1 MTFFNDQQTN
11 LSRRTLLKGL
21 GACAALP
28 LLAGLFPKSALA
40 KAVST
45 ALEQFPTLV
54 PAQKGILT
62 GAHWG
67 AFEAIVSEGRMVRV
81 QPVADDPAPNDLID
95 MAPFQ
100 VHAKNRI
107 KYPMVR
113 KSWLE
118 HGPGARPELRGADE
132 WVRVSWEK
140 AIDLVAGEIQ
150 RVQSDFGPQ
159 AIHAGSYGWK
169 SVGMFHNSRTLLHR
183 LMNLSGGFTGY
194 AGDYSTGAAQVIMS
208 HVMGSIEVYEQQT
221 AWPNVVEHA
230 ELVVLWGV
238 NAQVTLKNSWNM
250 PDHEGQAGFK
260 ALKEKGTRVIS
271 IDPVYNETAKLVGA
285 EWIAPNAYTD
295 VAMMLGVAHTLYSEK
310 KHDQA
315 FLDRYT
321 VGFDTFLAYL
331 LGKEDGQPKS
341 AEWASSRLRRRCQG
355 DPPAGPRHGRQAHHD
370 HGRLGHAA
378 SAPRGAAQLDAGHSG
393 RHAGPDRP
401 AGGRL
406 RLQLPLLLRW
416 QPHRQGRHSGGHLR
430 RQRTEEQPGPHP
442 GGPHRRLPRQPGQ
455 DHRLQRPQGD
465 LSGHQAGLRGGRQ
478 PLPPPSGHQQPAQGV
493 AQAAD
498 RDRARALL
506 DGDRQARRH
515 RAAGHHQLRAQRPG
529 DGGRLLPALRLPHA
543 PVRPPQFEARNDF
556 DIFSAIA
563 AKLGVQE
570 QYTEGKDE
578 MLWLKQMYDGMA
590 AQARGARVAL
600 PPFNMFWESN
610 NYIRF
615 PIPEANRQWI
625 RHADFRENP
634 LLNPLGTPSG
644 KIEIFSNTVA
654 GMGYADCAG
663 HPKWYEPK
671 EWVKSEVAARYPLS
685 LNTSHPTQRL
695 HSQLDNT
702 PLRDK
707 FAIADRRGDPDPS

>member
-11 LSRRTLLKGL
+11 LSRRSLLKGL

-28 LLAGLFPKSALA
+28 LLGALFPKHALA
-40 KAVST
+40 QAIST

-67 AFEAIVSEGRMVRV
+67 AFEAIVADGRMVRV

-118 HGPGARPELRGADE
+118 HGPGAKPELRGADE
-132 WVRVSWEK
+132 WVRVSWEQ

-150 RVQSDFGPQ
+150 RVQRDVGPQ

-271 IDPVYNETAKLVGA
+271 IDPVYNETAKLANA

-315 FLDRYT
+315 FLDRYA
-321 VGFDTFLAYL
+321 VGFDKFLDYL
-331 LGKEDGQPKS
+331 LGKDDGQPKS
-341 AEWASSRLRRRCQG
+341 AEWASSVCG
-355 DPPAGPRHGRQAHHD
+355 VEAKVIRQLALD
-370 HGRLGHAA
+370 MAA
-378 SAPRGAAQLDAGHSG
+378 SAP
-393 RHAGPDRP
+393 
-401 AGGRL
+401 
-406 RLQLPLLLRW
+406 
-416 QPHRQGRHSGGHLR
+416 
-430 RQRTEEQPGPHP
+430 
-442 GGPHRRLPRQPGQ
+442 
-455 DHRLQRPQGD
+455 
-465 LSGHQAGLRGGRQ
+465 
-478 PLPPPSGHQQPAQGV
+478 
-493 AQAAD
+493 
-498 RDRARALL
+498 
-506 DGDRQARRH
+506 
-515 RAAGHHQLRAQRPG
+515 
-529 DGGRLLPALRLPHA
+529 
-543 PVRPPQFEARNDF
+543 
-556 DIFSAIA
+556 
-563 AKLGVQE
+563 
-570 QYTEGKDE
+570 
-578 MLWLKQMYDGMA
+578 
-590 AQARGARVAL
+590 
-600 PPFNMFWESN
+600 
-610 NYIRF
+610 
-615 PIPEANRQWI
+615 
-625 RHADFRENP
+625 
-634 LLNPLGTPSG
+634 
-644 KIEIFSNTVA
+644 
-654 GMGYADCAG
+654 
-663 HPKWYEPK
+663 
-671 EWVKSEVAARYPLS
+671 
-685 LNTSHPTQRL
+685 
-695 HSQLDNT
+695 
-702 PLRDK
+702 
-707 FAIADRRGDPDPS
+707 